1 MLKSHT
7 AMRLR
12 RAFFGAAL
20 AISAATLATQAS
32 SRASSR
38 ASADPQA
45 EEIDRWSRF
54 VKDHRSNDENW
65 AHVQK
70 VTEPAL
76 AEARAA
82 LASGRRYFALQRLSA
97 ARVLLSASA
106 YVDERSE
113 SERKD
118 EAAFE
123 RERERMGGVLGADLV
138 MPSASSLDGVRPAA
152 VRATAE
158 ASLPQVKLY
167 YDTSLEYARNTMPD
181 AGLFY
186 IGEARAQ
193 RELVELCRRLSEAA
207 PGKAPALRAL
217 GPELDALEARL
228 LAAYRPPASI
238 DRHPDFI
245 AASSRLKEA
254 RELDAAGLRY
264 GAMLRYLETV
274 QAVAMLSPASPS
286 VAADALPARVAELD
300 RALAAPGV
308 DHTIGRTF
316 LESAQAELDEKKPA
330 LERAPAIVSE
340 VLPAYFAALSP
351 ARPAPPRPPARVT
364 VTLVRWPYT

>member
-1 MLKSHT
+1 
-7 AMRLR
+7 MRIR
-12 RAFFGAAL
+12 RAFFIGAAL
-20 AISAATLATQAS
+20 AISAATLGTQAS

-38 ASADPQA
+38 TPADPLA
-45 EEIDRWSRF
+45 DEIDRWSRF
-54 VKDHRSNDENW
+54 AKEHKSSDENW
-65 AHVQK
+65 VHIQK
-70 VTEPAL
+70 ATEPAL

-82 LASGRRYFALQRLSA
+82 LAAGRRNFALQRLGA
-97 ARVLLSASA
+97 ARALLSASA

-113 SERKD
+113 GERND

-123 RERERMGGVLGADLV
+123 RERERMAGVLRADLT
-138 MPSASSLDGVRPAA
+138 MPSAASFDGVRPAA
-152 VRATAE
+152 VRATGE
-158 ASLPQVKLY
+158 ASLPQVKIF

-193 RELVELCRRLSEAA
+193 GELAALCRRLSESAT
-207 PGKAPALRAL
+207 GKAPPLRAL

-228 LAAYRPPASI
+228 LAAYQPPASI
-238 DRHPDFI
+238 DRHSDFI
-245 AASSRLKEA
+245 GASSRLKEA

-264 GAMLRYLETV
+264 GAMLRYLQTV
-274 QAVAMLSPASPS
+274 QAVALLSPASAP
-286 VAADALPARVAELD
+286 VAAEALPARLAELD

-316 LESAQAELDEKKPA
+316 LESAQAELDERKPA
-330 LERAPAIVSE
+330 LERAPAIVTQ